1 MRRAKWGY
9 WAVFALVLVFG
20 MPFAVAQESEALPQE
35 GRVWIGAAWEI
46 WLHKDWNLKVEQQ
59 LRLEA
64 EGRRFQSTF
73 SEVQVEYELGK
84 NGALFQE
91 FRYSFRPNSQ
101 NLRSATGISWLVLD
115 AKPWSVKLQGKAQHD
130 FIPDGPDEG
139 YWRSKGQVRYR
150 VNKRWSV
157 DAGLENWSAAYPLLL
172 ASSRI
177 RTGVGVS
184 FDRKKND
191 ISLGYSYDRSLSDV
205 LDNTGVAHLFTLQYT
220 RKQKQ
225 RLKG

>member
-1 MRRAKWGY
+1 MWKTEWRL
-9 WAVFALVLVFG
+9 WAAFALALMG
-20 MPFAVAQESEALPQE
+20 ALPGAVAQESQALDQD
-35 GRVWIGAAWEI
+35 GRIWIGGAWEL

-59 LRLEA
+59 LRLDA

-91 FRYSFRPNSQ
+91 FRYSFRRNSQ
-101 NLRSATGISWLVLD
+101 NLRSATGISWTVLD
-115 AKPWSVKLQGKAQHD
+115 AKPWSVKVRGKAQHD
-130 FIPDGPDEG
+130 FIPDDPDEG
-139 YWRSKGQVRYR
+139 FWRSKGQIRYR
-150 VNKRWSV
+150 INKRWSL
-157 DAGLENWSAAYPLLL
+157 DGSLENWTAAYPIVL

-191 ISLGYSYDRSLSDV
+191 ISLGYAYDRSLSGA
-205 LDNTGVAHLFTLQYT
+205 LENPGVSHIISIQYT
-220 RKQKQ
+220 RMQ
-225 RLKG
+225 